1 MEASAHTPAA
11 QALPHMARTPEPSP
25 ATAVSSD
32 TADAR
37 AAARTRMRDQVSE
50 NPLMT
55 LFGTVLVAL
64 LMFNFTTTHS
74 RIGDTNGSVVRLE
87 DRVTRLEESVGARF
101 QAQNAKIDAL
111 FEAQNAKMDRLFEAQ
126 NAKIER
132 LLAAQDA
139 KMDRLLAA
147 QDAKME
153 RLLAAQDAKMERL
166 LAARDAK
173 IDEINLKLTG
183 LIAAFNATAE
193 VDAALEGKLLDPNE
207 PEAAD

>member
-37 AAARTRMRDQVSE
+37 AAARTRIRDQVAE

-74 RIGDTNGSVVRLE
+74 RIGDTNGSLVRLE
-87 DRVTRLEESVGARF
+87 DRVARLEESVSARF

-147 QDAKME
+147 QDAKMD
-153 RLLAAQDAKMERL
+153 RLWAAQ
-166 LAARDAK
+166 DAK
-173 IDEINLKLTG
+173 IDEISLKLTA
-183 LIAAFNATAE
+183 LIAVFNATAE
-193 VDAALEGKLLDPNE
+193 VDAALEGKLFDPNE